1 MATHQYG
8 DMLCQDVD
16 FVGTSSE
23 LDNED
28 DDEDDS
34 EDDNFYDE
42 DDSNLDDDF
51 EGGLSINEEAEIMR
65 YALASSHDLQQYESQ
80 TAGDTNSGTN
90 NNSTGSSNCHNIY
103 DSNPNLSIYNSTEK
117 LIMET
122 GLFDTKMRLIGN
134 GVVLLVTT
142 FALLVL
148 LPLYFQQLTTS
159 GPQLNV
165 FGATFL
171 VSSAAALVFL
181 IATIALGVAIKWK
194 VPFYKPPLPWTK

>member
-1 MATHQYG
+1 
-8 DMLCQDVD
+8 MLCQDVD

-23 LDNED
+23 MDNE

-51 EGGLSINEEAEIMR
+51 EGLSINEEAEIMR

-80 TAGDTNSGTN
+80 AAADTNNGTN
-90 NNSTGSSNCHNIY
+90 NNSGTNSSSNCHNIY
-103 DSNPNLSIYNSTEK
+103 DCNPASCSDSNPNLSIYNSTEK

-148 LPLYFQQLTTS
+148 LPLYFQQMTTS
-159 GPQLNV
+159 GPQFNV

-181 IATIALGVAIKWK
+181 VATIALGVAIKWK